1 MSWHILFAPA
11 ATPNEIVERLHAD
24 MRRIMSAPDMKKRAA
39 DIELLPLDSPP
50 IQGIRTYVKSEQE
63 KWGSLVKKLGLD
75 GTQ

>member
-1 MSWHILFAPA
+1 
-11 ATPNEIVERLHAD
+11 

-39 DIELLPLDSPP
+39 DIGLLPLDSPP
-50 IQGIRTYVKSEQE
+50 IDGIRAYVKSEQE